1 VLATP
6 YQHSGQQSEETED
19 FDMRPL
25 LYGQHNNVSAQRGQ
39 RFCEIADLSKW
50 YAVVILTEH
59 QVKFAKL
66 DQATKIKLYS
76 EPGHTYHSKIE
87 WIGETDIAINRED
100 YDPLQPSMGG
110 NNSNASD
117 PVIEM
122 VAGYQHQDF
131 QYFARVPIE
140 SPTIAPKIGIGGQ
153 ARVSTGYRSIGY
165 RIWWWFNQN
174 FRA

>member
-1 VLATP
+1 
-6 YQHSGQQSEETED
+6 
-19 FDMRPL
+19 M
-25 LYGQHNNVSAQRGQ
+25 
-39 RFCEIADLSKW
+39 
-50 YAVVILTEH
+50 
-59 QVKFAKL
+59 
-66 DQATKIKLYS
+66 
-76 EPGHTYHSKIE
+76 
-87 WIGETDIAINRED
+87 GE
-100 YDPLQPSMGG
+100 

-131 QYFARVPIE
+131 QYFARVPIK